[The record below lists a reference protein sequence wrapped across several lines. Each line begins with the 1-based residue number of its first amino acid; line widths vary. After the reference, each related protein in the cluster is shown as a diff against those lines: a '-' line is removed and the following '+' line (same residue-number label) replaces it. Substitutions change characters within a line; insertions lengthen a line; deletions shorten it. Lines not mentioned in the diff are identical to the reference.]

1 MSHLILI
8 RHSITKPQPDVSYDH
23 WTLTSEGISRCAA
36 LSERIRDYHPAA
48 IYSSEEQKA
57 ILTASTLAKHLMSS
71 ISVTPIVGLEETHRH
86 TAPYYKNGDDFRAA
100 VIAAMHQPDEVL
112 FGEEAFAAA
121 HQRFETTLQTLM
133 ARHPDETVAA
143 VSHGT
148 VMSLWLA
155 PLLQRPV
162 EEVWK
167 SMGMPAYAIIE
178 WPQKHVIHFQE
189 TLE

>member
-8 RHSITKPQPDVSYDH
+8 RHSISHQQSAVSSDQ
-23 WTLTSEGISRCAA
+23 WTLTPEGITLCSVLAQYLQA
-36 LSERIRDYHPAA
+36 YQPSK
-48 IYSSEEQKA
+48 IYSSTEPKA
-57 ILTASTLAKHLMSS
+57 VLTASSLAEHLMSRCEVA
-71 ISVTPIVGLEETHRH
+71 SVDGLEETHRK
-86 TAPYYKNGDDFRAA
+86 TVPYYKNGDDFRAA

-112 FGEEAFAAA
+112 FGEESFTMAR
-121 HQRFETTLQTLM
+121 QRFENTLQTLM

-155 PLLQRPV
+155 PMLQRPV
-162 EEVWK
+162 EDVWK